1 MPVIV
6 RPASPEE
13 IANAARYLLADGIV
27 IFPTETFYGLGCDP
41 RRPAAVAKIFA
52 LKGRDA
58 TRALPLVAGSRRQV
72 DQAAPGWDRIPAA
85 AALADAFWPGPLSLV
100 LPASPELAPG
110 VAAPDGSAA
119 VRWTSHP
126 AAASLA
132 VALGFPIVATSAN
145 RSGVSPARTA
155 QEAARLGAEGELW
168 VLDGGATR
176 GGAPSTLVDVRGGDL
191 VVLRRGAVRER
202 ELRSVFNATR
212 SAGKC

>member
-58 TRALPLVAGSRRQV
+58 ARALPLVAGSRRQV
-72 DQAAPGWDRIPAA
+72 GQVAPGWEQIPAA
-85 AALADAFWPGPLSLV
+85 AALAEGFWPGPLSLV
-100 LPASPELAPG
+100 LPASPDLAPG
-110 VAAPDGSAA
+110 VKSADGSAA

-132 VALGFPIVATSAN
+132 VALGFPIVATSSN
-145 RSGVSPARTA
+145 RSGAPPARTA
-155 QEAARLGAEGELW
+155 QQAARLGAEGELW

-176 GGAPSTLVDVRGGDL
+176 GGAPSTIVDVRGGEL
-191 VVLRRGAVRER
+191 VVLRRGAVGER

-212 SAGKC
+212 GGGWC